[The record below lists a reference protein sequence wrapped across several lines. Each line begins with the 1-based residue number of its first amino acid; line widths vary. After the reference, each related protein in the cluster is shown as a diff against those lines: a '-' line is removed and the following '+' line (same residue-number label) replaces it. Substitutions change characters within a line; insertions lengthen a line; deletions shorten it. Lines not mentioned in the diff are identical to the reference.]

1 MNNQIKLSQ
10 EELQSL
16 KSLQEKQNQLVV
28 KFGQLE
34 YEIQSLELQK
44 ETTIDQLNKL
54 KKEEELI
61 GNQLTQKY
69 GNGSIDVESGFFTKL
84 E

>member
-16 KSLQEKQNQLVV
+16 KLLQEKQNQLVV

-44 ETTIDQLNKL
+44 EKAIDQLNKL

>member
-16 KSLQEKQNQLVV
+16 KLLQEKQNQLVV

-34 YEIQSLELQK
+34 YEIQNLELQK
-44 ETTIDQLNKL
+44 ETAIDQLSKL
-54 KKEEELI
+54 KEEEELI

-69 GNGSIDVESGFFTKL
+69 GNGSIDIESGYFTKL

>member
-1 MNNQIKLSQ
+1 MNNKVKLSQ

-16 KSLQEKQNQLVV
+16 KLLQEKQNQLVV

-34 YEIQSLELQK
+34 YEIQNLELQK
-44 ETTIDQLNKL
+44 ETAIDQLSKL
-54 KKEEELI
+54 KEEEELI

-69 GNGSIDVESGFFTKL
+69 GNGSIDIESGYFTKL

>member
-1 MNNQIKLSQ
+1 MNKIKLSQ

-16 KSLQEKQNQLVV
+16 KSLQEKQTFLIST
-28 KFGQLE
+28 FGQVE
-34 YEIQSLELQK
+34 YEIQTLELQK
-44 ETTIDQLNKL
+44 QDLIKKL
-54 KKEEELI
+54 SEAKEKESLI
-61 GNQLTQKY
+61 GQQLTEKY

>member
-1 MNNQIKLSQ
+1 MKEQIKLSQ
-10 EELQSL
+10 EELQAL
-16 KSLQEKQNQLVV
+16 KKLQEDQNQLVI

-44 ETTIDQLNKL
+44 DKTIDQLNKL
-54 KKEEELI
+54 KEKEELI
-61 GNQLTQKY
+61 GNQLTDKY
-69 GNGSIDVESGFFTKL
+69 GNGSIDIESGYFTKL

>member
-1 MNNQIKLSQ
+1 MNKIKLSQ

-16 KSLQEKQNQLVV
+16 KSLQEKQTFLIST
-28 KFGQLE
+28 FGQIE
-34 YEIQSLELQK
+34 YELQTLELQK
-44 ETTIDQLNKL
+44 QDLIKKL
-54 KKEEELI
+54 SEAKEKESLI
-61 GNQLTQKY
+61 GQQLTDKY

>member
-1 MNNQIKLSQ
+1 MNKIKLSQ

-16 KSLQEKQNQLVV
+16 KSLQEKQTFLIST
-28 KFGQLE
+28 FGQIE
-34 YEIQSLELQK
+34 YELQTLELQK
-44 ETTIDQLNKL
+44 QDLIKKL
-54 KKEEELI
+54 SEAKEKESLI
-61 GNQLTQKY
+61 GQHLTEKY